1 MTRRGSR
8 FSRVLRTVAWALLL
22 AFAFGF
28 LIGTWLRSE
37 LEKPVRYI
45 GARFPVPVEEPAIL
59 RFAIGPGN
67 VGQSES
73 RILMPRQNEEQVRES
88 IQIAQRRVFD

>member
-8 FSRVLRTVAWALLL
+8 FSRVLRTIAWALLL

-37 LEKPVRYI
+37 LEKMDPDDSTLRDQVGRMQGVIDYQLRRAAAT
-45 GARFPVPVEEPAIL
+45 GPPRF
-59 RFAIGPGN
+59 R
-67 VGQSES
+67 
-73 RILMPRQNEEQVRES
+73 
-88 IQIAQRRVFD
+88 

>member
-8 FSRVLRTVAWALLL
+8 FSRVLRTIAWALLL

-45 GARFPVPVEEPAIL
+45 GARHRVEESALL
-59 RFAIGPGN
+59 RFAMGPGD

-73 RILMPRQNEEQVRES
+73 RILVARQYKQK
-88 IQIAQRRVFD
+88 IG